1 VTDSTQVFR
10 RAWLVTFAA
19 FVLVGTIWSVSQPVF
34 AGADEIMHAYE
45 SEAVWSGQFLPP
57 LTTALTSQIKAGVE
71 HVDVLTTGQ
80 SCFDVDHTQSAKCD
94 SISLH
99 GKAEMGPV
107 DNYISREPPLS
118 AIVTGLPFALA
129 PDRTGFYLSRFLT
142 ALLGASLFA
151 TAVALALSR
160 RRHVLFLGIL
170 VAVTP
175 SIVAEWGVLGTS
187 QMEIGAALVLWVCI
201 TLFLNGER
209 LTRSFVGLL
218 FGSFMLLLLSR
229 PISFVY
235 AGAVVIAVLVCANRA
250 RLRELLEAPYVKPL
264 LIASFCVVVFALV
277 WFVAAE
283 APPNYPV
290 YLRALHLPHITSWEQ
305 RISFSLGYVQDFWN
319 QMIGAI
325 GANEYAGPAWLT
337 IAWTL
342 LAGGFIGAGI
352 LLAVR
357 RRAAVIVGLL
367 GFLFLLSVGA
377 QAFYLPKLYLTWQG
391 RYDLP
396 TFVGI
401 VVLSAGSIEG
411 RLGRT
416 ELTRM
421 MPFVVIVVAGLQV
434 VEFAG
439 VLRRYVVGTNGPLN
453 PFGWG
458 SGWHPPLM
466 AATTLLV
473 VGIVVIVGAYGGLL
487 WLGRRSLELPVDGPN
502 ELVYE

>member
-1 VTDSTQVFR
+1 MFK
-10 RAWLVTFAA
+10 RAWLVTFAV
-19 FVLVGTIWSVSQPVF
+19 FVLVGTIWSASQPVF

-57 LTTALTSQIKAGVE
+57 LTTALTSQIKAGVQ
-71 HVDVLTTGQ
+71 HIDVLRSGQ
-80 SCFDVDHTQSAKCD
+80 SCFDVDHAQSAKCD
-94 SISLH
+94 SVSLH
-99 GKAEMGPV
+99 GKAEMGTV

-118 AIVTGLPFALA
+118 AIVTGLPLALA
-129 PDRTGFYLSRFLT
+129 PDRTGFYASRFLT
-142 ALLGASLFA
+142 TLLGAALFA

-160 RRHVLFLGIL
+160 RRPVVFLGIL
-170 VAVTP
+170 VAATP
-175 SIVAEWGVLGTS
+175 SMVAEWGVLGTS
-187 QMEIGAALVLWVCI
+187 QMEIGAALVLWVCV

-218 FGSFMLLLLSR
+218 FGSLILLLLSR

-235 AGAVVIAVLVCANRA
+235 GGAAVIAVLACANRA
-250 RLRELLEAPYVKPL
+250 RLRELFEAPLVKTL
-264 LIASFCVVVFALV
+264 LIATFCVVVFALV

-290 YLRALHLPHITSWEQ
+290 YLRALHLPHITNWEQ

-319 QMIGAI
+319 QMIGAT

-357 RRAAVIVGLL
+357 RRAGIIVGLL

-411 RLGRT
+411 RLRRA
-416 ELTRM
+416 ELTRL
-421 MPFVVIVVAGLQV
+421 MPFVVVVVAGLQV

-453 PFGWG
+453 PFDWG
-458 SGWHPPLM
+458 GGWHPPLVT
-466 AATTLLV
+466 ALALLA
-473 VGIVVIVGAYGGLL
+473 VGIVVIVAAYGSLL
-487 WLGRRSLELPVDGPN
+487 WLGRRALEPRADDPN